1 MEKVSTAR
9 IALKWGIITAIFS
22 IIYTAIYYK
31 TDLFRTPILSWLTFV
46 ILLFGIILSMQEF
59 KNSSNKI
66 INFSEGLALGTL
78 MSAIT
83 GLVYQIF
90 SNIYNTYIDPSIVEK
105 MELIYKNQLQAQG
118 LSPEKVAT
126 EIEDAARYTTPG
138 LVFIEGIILHV
149 LFGFI
154 FSLIVSAIIKNTK
167 PEVEF

>member
-1 MEKVSTAR
+1 MEKASTAR

-22 IIYTAIYYK
+22 IIYTVIYYK

-46 ILLFGIILSMQEF
+46 LLLLGIILSIQEF
-59 KNSSNKI
+59 KQSSNKI
-66 INFSEGLALGTL
+66 ITFSEGLAVGTL

-83 GLVYQIF
+83 GLVYQVF
-90 SNIYNTYIDPSIVEK
+90 SNIYNTYIDPSVLEK

-118 LSPEKVAT
+118 LSPEKIAT

-149 LFGFI
+149 LIGFV
-154 FSLIVSAIIKNTK
+154 FSLVVSAIVKKNK
-167 PEVEF
+167 VEIEF